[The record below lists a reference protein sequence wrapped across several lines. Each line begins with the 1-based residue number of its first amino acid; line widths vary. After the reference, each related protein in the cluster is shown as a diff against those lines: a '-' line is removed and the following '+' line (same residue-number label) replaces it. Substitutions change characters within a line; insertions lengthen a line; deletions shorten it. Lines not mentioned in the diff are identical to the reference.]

1 MGKKENCELCG
12 SVETKYQTLDGKYI
26 CKTCLKKAGFLPGK
40 NVGYILFS
48 MIKKSDERM
57 RIFSETDH
65 VGNMLSIDT
74 VHHLWRSPVNQ
85 DGCHDFNEIGEW
97 KIIENTEVSKG
108 GSSRWIGV
116 FQGKGSEICNRLQLQ
131 ITLHGEKE
139 MFEYLNFVV
148 ATINKNSKLYKDAYG
163 LMQQCINEL
172 EEMKKV
178 AADLQ

>member
-12 SVETKYQTLDGKYI
+12 SVQTEFQTLDGKYI
-26 CKTCLKKAGFLPGK
+26 CKTCLKKAGFPPGK
-40 NVGYILFS
+40 NVGYIPFS

-97 KIIENTEVSKG
+97 KIIENTEVSNNCRTTG
-108 GSSRWIGV
+108 FPGSVRGV
-116 FQGKGSEICNRLQLQ
+116 FSGTPK
-131 ITLHGEKE
+131 GEK
-139 MFEYLNFVV
+139 
-148 ATINKNSKLYKDAYG
+148 TW
-163 LMQQCINEL
+163 QR
-172 EEMKKV
+172 
-178 AADLQ
+178 